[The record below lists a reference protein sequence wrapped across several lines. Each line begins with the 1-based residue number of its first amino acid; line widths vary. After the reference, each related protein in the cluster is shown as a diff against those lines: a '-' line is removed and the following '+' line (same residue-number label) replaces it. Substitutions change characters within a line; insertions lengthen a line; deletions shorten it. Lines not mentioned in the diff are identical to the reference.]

1 MKVVTSQQ
9 IREIDRKAIEENN
22 LSGLILMENAGL
34 RIFQS
39 LKNIY
44 PDLRLKKI
52 IIFAGSGN
60 NGGDG
65 FVVARHLYNYGAK
78 VKVFLPVSYTH
89 LRAHETRHDLV
100 CRLLLEKKK
109 NKCKI

>member
-9 IREIDRKAIEENN
+9 IRKIDRKAIEENN

-44 PDLRLKKI
+44 PDLRLMI
-52 IIFAGSGN
+52 
-60 NGGDG
+60 
-65 FVVARHLYNYGAK
+65 
-78 VKVFLPVSYTH
+78 
-89 LRAHETRHDLV
+89 
-100 CRLLLEKKK
+100 
-109 NKCKI
+109 